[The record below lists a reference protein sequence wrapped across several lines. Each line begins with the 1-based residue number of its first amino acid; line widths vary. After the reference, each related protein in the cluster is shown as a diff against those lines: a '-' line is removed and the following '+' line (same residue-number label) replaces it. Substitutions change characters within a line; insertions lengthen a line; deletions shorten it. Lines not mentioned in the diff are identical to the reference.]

1 MPYSRNRKTLD
12 IAHAWMVLMTK
23 TRGNSLV
30 LVTALWLLFAPP
42 ALLADRPADF
52 EARLEVSRNG
62 KVMGGTTFTFDSDD
76 DRWTMHSETKGRY
89 AKVVPVS
96 ESSRGE
102 GDWQGDRPRP
112 IRYEREV
119 SAVLSRHWAADFDWA
134 AGVVRSEH
142 PDGES
147 TLELSPGVVD
157 ETALGLII
165 RAGLG
170 RGEKEWFLD
179 LLDEDEID
187 RVHFRVS
194 EVKLVQTPLGCME
207 VAVVEKV
214 RGEESKRYTRTYYAV
229 EHDFVPVMIE
239 HGKRGEDHNEGR
251 VIALSVEGKAVQAGP
266 ACSP

>member
-1 MPYSRNRKTLD
+1 
-12 IAHAWMVLMTK
+12 MTK

-30 LVTALWLLFAPP
+30 LVTALSLLLTPL

-62 KVMGGTTFTFDSDD
+62 KVVGGTTFEFDSDD
-76 DRWTMHSETKGRY
+76 DRWTMHSQTKGRY

-102 GDWQGDRPRP
+102 GDWQQDRPRP
-112 IRYEREV
+112 IHYEREV
-119 SAVLSRHWAADFDWA
+119 SAVLSRRWAADFDWS
-134 AGVVRSEH
+134 AGVVRSMH

-170 RGEKEWFLD
+170 RGEEEWFLD

-187 RVHFRVS
+187 HVHFRVS
-194 EVKLVQTPLGCME
+194 KVTSVQTPLGCME

-229 EHDFVPVMIE
+229 EHDFVPIMIE
-239 HGKRGEDHNEGR
+239 HGKLGEDHNEGR

-266 ACSP
+266 ACSS